1 MKAKLQAAKLACAAC
16 PVRTNLQLCLE
27 EEEDGEAEAEVKH
40 DAEDD
45 DEAEAEVLESAAE
58 LEHDAED
65 DDFWC
70 EVVGCA
76 EVPESAALDA
86 NAFLDVLTRFDP
98 TTVLAKAS
106 WPQLAMCERVCVVL
120 RRWARREADARISR
134 VRYAS
139 MDIVTGPRQHHAV
152 VMHEHSRT

>member
-45 DEAEAEVLESAAE
+45 DEAE
-58 LEHDAED
+58 
-65 DDFWC
+65 
-70 EVVGCA
+70 A

-134 VRYAS
+134 VRYAFHGYRYRATLAPS
-139 MDIVTGPRQHHAV
+139 CSHA
-152 VMHEHSRT
+152 RTCARVIGGCFRF

>member
-1 MKAKLQAAKLACAAC
+1 MKAKLHAAKLACAAF

-27 EEEDGEAEAEVKH
+27 EEEDGEAEAEVEH

-45 DEAEAEVLESAAE
+45 DEAE
-58 LEHDAED
+58 
-65 DDFWC
+65 
-70 EVVGCA
+70 A

-139 MDIVTGPRQHHAV
+139 MDIVMGPRQHHAV

>member
-16 PVRTNLQLCLE
+16 PVRTILEAAQCE
-27 EEEDGEAEAEVKH
+27 EEEDGEAETEVKQ
-40 DAEDD
+40 DAED
-45 DEAEAEVLESAAE
+45 EAEVE
-58 LEHDAED
+58 
-65 DDFWC
+65 
-70 EVVGCA
+70 A
-76 EVPESAALDA
+76 EVPESAVLDS
-86 NAFLDVLTRFDP
+86 NAFLNVLTRFDP
-98 TTVLAKAS
+98 MTVLARAS